1 MRPRSP
7 PLLPLLN
14 LTAARSLH
22 QHLLEGGLG
31 REFLLAG
38 ASQTSL
44 LVKGILANLEQEADF
59 GAQLEGLTQLCD
71 LLSVSS
77 EDALLMFPVE
87 RVVPLLVHVLQRDEG
102 PELMLLAT
110 RAIAYMVDSVP
121 HAGRACVT
129 HGAIP
134 SLCEKLLTIE
144 YIDLAEQSLQ
154 ALEKLSVEFPD
165 ALVRGGGLMAALSYL
180 DFFPTGF
187 QRAALKTAKHMTRQL
202 RPEHADLALDAVPL
216 LINTVHHPDGKVS
229 GLAGRG
235 LGRERRRG
243 RPSGTAVPGC

>member
-1 MRPRSP
+1 
-7 PLLPLLN
+7 
-14 LTAARSLH
+14 
-22 QHLLEGGLG
+22 
-31 REFLLAG
+31 
-38 ASQTSL
+38 
-44 LVKGILANLEQEADF
+44 
-59 GAQLEGLTQLCD
+59 
-71 LLSVSS
+71 
-77 EDALLMFPVE
+77 MFPVE
-87 RVVPLLVHVLQRDEG
+87 RVVPLLVHVLQRDAG

-243 RPSGTAVPGC
+243 RRGPPFPGADPLRPVPLPPPSDRLPRQPTWCSPRSWRGSPASPASWPSCARRGCWTRWCT

>member
-1 MRPRSP
+1 
-7 PLLPLLN
+7 
-14 LTAARSLH
+14 
-22 QHLLEGGLG
+22 
-31 REFLLAG
+31 
-38 ASQTSL
+38 
-44 LVKGILANLEQEADF
+44 
-59 GAQLEGLTQLCD
+59 
-71 LLSVSS
+71 
-77 EDALLMFPVE
+77 MFPVE

-110 RAIAYMVDSVP
+110 RAIAYMVEAVP

-216 LINTVHHPDGKVS
+216 LLNTVHHPDGKVS

-235 LGRERRRG
+235 LGPGATARPAVGHRRWGRG
-243 RPSGTAVPGC
+243 RPPGHLRAGRRGAAACVHRGGLLRPRGGAAVQPRGPGPLLLDEAVPGRQRP